1 MSADAPG
8 RPLTI
13 VQALPALEGGGVERG
28 TIEVSDEIVW
38 RGWRSIV
45 VSAGGRMVE
54 ELERSAAEHI
64 AWPIGAK
71 RPTTLRYVGRMR
83 RLLVRERVDI
93 LHARSRLPAW
103 VCLLALRGMRAGTR
117 PALVTTVH
125 GLHSVSRYSEV
136 MTRGDIVIAVSE
148 SVRRYIERN
157 YTRADLSRVT
167 VIPRGVDPEA
177 FPRGYTPDDSWRR
190 AFFEEHPSLE
200 GRPIVTMVGRL
211 TRLKGHMDFLRAL
224 AHARSLG
231 IDAAGLI
238 VGGEDPR
245 RRAYAQ
251 EVRRRAAEVGGV
263 VLAGQR
269 SDIREIDAISS
280 VVCALST
287 KPESFGRAALEAL
300 SMGVP
305 VAGYDH
311 GGVGEVLA
319 ELLPEGRVPL
329 GDAHA
334 AGERICAFIRERP
347 TVRPNERFTL
357 RAMLDATM
365 QVYERAASRSHCGG
379 AEGAEEVTKPSRD
392 QGVQ

>member
-1 MSADAPG
+1 MSADAQG

-28 TIEVSDEIVW
+28 AVEVSDEIVR

-45 VSAGGRMVE
+45 VSAGGRMVG
-54 ELERSAAEHI
+54 ELERGGAEHI

-71 RPTTLRYVGRMR
+71 RPTTLRHVLRLR
-83 RLLVRERVDI
+83 RLLARERVDI

-103 VCLLALRGMRAGTR
+103 VCLFALRGMRASSR
-117 PALVTTVH
+117 PALITTVH

-136 MTRGDIVIAVSE
+136 MTRGDIVIAVSQ

-157 YTRADLSRVT
+157 YPRANLSRVT

-177 FPRGYTPDDSWRR
+177 FPRGHTPGDAWRR
-190 AFFEEHPSLE
+190 EFFEEHPSLE
-200 GRPIVTMVGRL
+200 GRPIVTLVGRL
-211 TRLKGHMDFLRAL
+211 TRLKGHMDFCRAL
-224 AHARSLG
+224 ERARSLG
-231 IDAAGLI
+231 TDAAGLI

-251 EVRRRAAEVGGV
+251 EVRRRAAEIGGV
-263 VLAGQR
+263 VFAGHR
-269 SDIREIDAISS
+269 TDIREIDAVSA

-305 VAGYDH
+305 VVGYDH

-334 AGERICAFIRERP
+334 AGERVCSFIRSRP
-347 TVRPNERFTL
+347 TVRLNERFTL

-365 QVYERAASRSHCGG
+365 RVYERAAPR
-379 AEGAEEVTKPSRD
+379 E
-392 QGVQ
+392 